1 MRLQTQVNDQGTLII
16 QMPQSFWG
24 KQVIVSI
31 ASVPPIE
38 ATEAILA
45 WQQIHQTL
53 KPANKLDLPRKNH
66 DEIIAELRNF
76 RETQ

>member
-1 MRLQTQVNDQGTLII
+1 MRLQAQVNDQGTLII
-16 QMPQSFWG
+16 QMPQSFCG
-24 KQVIVSI
+24 KQVTVSI
-31 ASVPPIE
+31 APVPPIE

-53 KPANKLDLPRKNH
+53 KQANELDLPRKNH